1 MRQIRSFDTKLD
13 YLDDTTVVAPSII
26 YIRESGESRDV
37 FEVAPPDSQL
47 YTAVGFYNSENKLTT
62 QILEIFDNSYVLHS
76 GYSGLVTFN
85 EFKYFTGV
93 TELWA
98 GYFSLMSTSLEEIT
112 LPKSLTTIRGG
123 AFIGCD
129 LLDKL
134 IIPDKVT
141 VFESGALT
149 GCTGLTELVL
159 GNGITSLNDKMVDQV
174 PNLMK
179 LVIRNKALFGMSDTD
194 DPSTFDYGKCP
205 YFKGL
210 QFVTDVVVDGYQLTS
225 SQIEDLTI
233 TRKGYYFIPQK
244 KQGVLVATFFSSVGN
259 NSVMITGNHANWNN
273 TFSRI
278 YLEDGTILASSGS
291 ESGTIIINLSPGER
305 KTIYY
310 ELKDKTQ
317 LGTYSFLECHELVSV
332 IIPNSVTSI
341 GSGSFAACENLTEIE
356 IPDSVTSVGEN
367 AFDETGWYSNQLDG
381 LVYAGKVVYKYKGTM
396 PNNTS
401 IVLEEGTKG
410 IAEYTFWNG
419 SSLTSITIPNSVTSI
434 GNYSFARNSS
444 LTSIT
449 FGNGVISIGDHAFDS
464 CSALSSVTIPSSV
477 TSIGGS
483 TFTDCTGLTS
493 ITCLATT
500 PPTLGDTSTF
510 YNTNACPIYV
520 PSGSV
525 NAYKSAT
532 RWSEYSSRI
541 QPIP

>member
-1 MRQIRSFDTKLD
+1 MR
-13 YLDDTTVVAPSII
+13 
-26 YIRESGESRDV
+26 
-37 FEVAPPDSQL
+37 
-47 YTAVGFYNSENKLTT
+47 
-62 QILEIFDNSYVLHS
+62 
-76 GYSGLVTFN
+76 
-85 EFKYFTGV
+85 
-93 TELWA
+93 
-98 GYFSLMSTSLEEIT
+98 
-112 LPKSLTTIRGG
+112 
-123 AFIGCD
+123 
-129 LLDKL
+129 
-134 IIPDKVT
+134 
-141 VFESGALT
+141 
-149 GCTGLTELVL
+149 
-159 GNGITSLNDKMVDQV
+159 
-174 PNLMK
+174 

-233 TRKGYYFIPQK
+233 IRKGYYFIPQK
-244 KQGVLVATFFSSVGN
+244 KQGVLVATFYSSIG
-259 NSVMITGNHANWNN
+259 NSVMISGNHADWDN

-278 YLEDGTILASSGS
+278 YLEDGTTLASDNDENNSNG
-291 ESGTIIINLSPGER
+291 GTVSIYLSPGER

-332 IIPNSVTSI
+332 TIPNSVTSI
-341 GSGSFAACENLTEIE
+341 GQASFASCENLTGIE
-356 IPDSVTSVGEN
+356 IPDSVIYIGEG
-367 AFDETGWYSNQLDG
+367 AFDGTGWYNNQPDG
-381 LVYAGKVVYKYKGTM
+381 LVYAGKVIYKYKGTM

-419 SSLTSITIPNSVTSI
+419 SSLTSITIPNSVIEI
-434 GNYSFARNSS
+434 GNYAFARNSS

-541 QPIP
+541 QAIP